1 MKKRLLLEIITSDS
15 KSPVSDFIGQLDTKF
30 KNKIVTQFTLLQDCK
45 YHLQPPL
52 VKAIRHSKY
61 KGLYELRTRL
71 NQTMSRIIFCFD
83 NNDNIIL
90 LHGFLKKHNR
100 SIEQALEIARAR
112 QLALDSKKVYT
123 SIISSR
129 RQA

>member
-1 MKKRLLLEIITSDS
+1 M
-15 KSPVSDFIGQLDTKF
+15 G
-30 KNKIVTQFTLLQDCK
+30 
-45 YHLQPPL
+45 
-52 VKAIRHSKY
+52 
-61 KGLYELRTRL
+61 
-71 NQTMSRIIFCFD
+71 RIIFCFD

-100 SIEQALEIARAR
+100 SIEQALETARAR